1 MQVAMAMA
9 MAMQMHMQMQMH
21 MRVRLPR
28 LTPRSFRVLPG
39 HDQSLMGTG
48 HGSREASRG
57 AWTP

>member
-1 MQVAMAMA
+1 MQMAMA
-9 MAMQMHMQMQMH
+9 MATQTHMHMHMHMH

>member
-1 MQVAMAMA
+1 MQMAMAMA
-9 MAMQMHMQMQMH
+9 MAMATQTHMHMH

>member
-1 MQVAMAMA
+1 MQIAMAMH
-9 MAMQMHMQMQMH
+9 MHMH

>member
-39 HDQSLMGTG
+39 HDQSLMWTG
-48 HGSREASRG
+48 HGSREAGRG

>member
-1 MQVAMAMA
+1 MQMAMA

-48 HGSREASRG
+48 HGSREANRG

>member
-1 MQVAMAMA
+1 MQMA
-9 MAMQMHMQMQMH
+9 MAMQMHMHMR

-48 HGSREASRG
+48 HGSREAGRG